1 MMERLQFNK
10 CQGYLWYSDQSKPKV
25 YMDEAIELNLDK
37 NINPFIVEGQLYSPD
52 TQVSV
57 SIKYVDGRYIVNRYA
72 PNEKGEGIEE
82 GKIEQYI
89 PNVRLGL
96 KDKVLYFSRLW
107 EECEEKEYD
116 GFKTLRPSSLVF
128 KGIGQPIKGK

>member
-1 MMERLQFNK
+1 MVRIQLNK
-10 CQGYLWYSDQSKPKV
+10 CQGYLWYSDQSKPTV
-25 YMDEAIELNLDK
+25 YIDEDVELNLDE
-37 NINPFIVEGQLYSPD
+37 NINPFVIEGQLYSQD

-57 SIKYVDGRYIVNRYA
+57 SIKYVDGRYIITRYV
-72 PNEKGEGIEE
+72 PNERKGLEE
-82 GKIEQYI
+82 GKIEQYV

-96 KDKVLYFSRLW
+96 RDKVLYFSRLW
-107 EECEEKEYD
+107 EECEEKEYY

>member
-1 MMERLQFNK
+1 MQLKN

-25 YMDEAIELNLDK
+25 YIDEDVDLNLEEK
-37 NINPFIVEGQLYSPD
+37 SNPFIVEGQLYSPD
-52 TQVSV
+52 TQESV
-57 SIKYVDGRYIVNRYA
+57 SIKYEDGKYRVYRYE
-72 PNEKGEGIEE
+72 PSKCGQGLEE
-82 GKIEQYI
+82 GRLEQYV

-107 EECEEKEYD
+107 EECEEKECY